1 VNATLRAGMPR
12 AAVDPNAT
20 IPHHTISGTKLLK
33 RLKIL
38 PLLTSAV
45 GSNVLTMIFVSMG
58 AQMQPNVITISP
70 TVTIL
75 TWLKFMMRK
84 PKLRLWFPPWIDVNI
99 HLA

>member
-1 VNATLRAGMPR
+1 MNATLRAGMPR

-20 IPHHTISGTKLLK
+20 IPHHSISGTKLLK

-38 PLLTSAV
+38 HLLTSAV
-45 GSNVLTMIFVSMG
+45 GSNVLMMIFVSMG

-84 PKLRLWFPPWIDVNI
+84 PKLRLWFPPWIDVNL